1 MAENAD
7 DQDIA
12 TAMVRKLSDSGRHSE
27 AQCLIMVL
35 LIRHYL
41 CVGVEE
47 LSKEAESTLTWRL
60 RRFVPSSL
68 VAPELVD

>member
-1 MAENAD
+1 MWLRM
-7 DQDIA
+7 QMI
-12 TAMVRKLSDSGRHSE
+12 RISLLPWSGSCPTVTDSE
-27 AQCLIMVL
+27 AQCLIMVI

-47 LSKEAESTLTWRL
+47 LSKEAEDTLTWRL